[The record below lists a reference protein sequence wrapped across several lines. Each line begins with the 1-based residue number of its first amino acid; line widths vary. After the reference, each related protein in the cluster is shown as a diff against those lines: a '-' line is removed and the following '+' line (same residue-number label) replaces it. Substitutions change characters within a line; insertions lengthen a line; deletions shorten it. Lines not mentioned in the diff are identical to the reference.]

1 MPTDPKSPLV
11 VLAPKVKARK
21 FLVVL
26 PIIEAKLK
34 EGVRHQEIIRALRE
48 QGLDLSRNTYFSYLR
63 RFRGKRPA
71 AVAVQYAVPSEKESG
86 HGASRRPPTFDYDPG
101 GIPDLLK

>member
-63 RFRGKRPA
+63 RFRGKRMA
-71 AVAVQYAVPSEKESG
+71 AAAVQYAVPSEKESG
-86 HGASRRPPTFDYDPG
+86 DGASRRPPTFDYDPR

>member
-11 VLAPKVKARK
+11 VLAPRVKARR
-21 FLVVL
+21 FLVLL
-26 PIIEAKLK
+26 PVIEAKLR
-34 EGVRHQEIIRALRE
+34 EGVRHPEIRRALKE
-48 QGLDLSRNTYFSYLR
+48 QGIELSRNTYFSYLR

-71 AVAVQYAVPSEKESG
+71 AVAAQHAVPSEKESG
-86 HGASRRPPTFDYDPG
+86 DGASRRPPTFDYDPR